1 MSASLLSQCRERY
14 RAMQEEAALPAEE
27 PPLPIGT
34 GAGLK
39 ASGGWVA
46 IRLTSGARLGRREVL
61 LQEWYPLHLVL
72 LPGLR

>member
-1 MSASLLSQCRERY
+1 MQVQIASL
-14 RAMQEEAALPAEE
+14 AEQ
-27 PPLPIGT
+27 PPFRIGT

-46 IRLTSGARLGRREVL
+46 IRLTSGARLGRREVP

-72 LPGLR
+72 LPSLR